1 MTERR
6 CDGCRWFWRYIRED
20 IGQCRRYPPT
30 QSIETGWIEASPFDW
45 CGEWSDKNITPEE
58 AERRE
63 LVRQFAVAL
72 VASGSQDMIHKIWQQ
87 AALFADYEGQQ

>member
-1 MTERR
+1 MSRR
-6 CDGCRWFWRYIRED
+6 QCQNCRHYVRAVGELTGECRIRSVPQDDFPKRSAAED
-20 IGQCRRYPPT
+20 
-30 QSIETGWIEASPFDW
+30 
-45 CGEWSDKNITPEE
+45 CGEWQDKNITPEQ

-87 AALFADYEGQQ
+87 AALFADYEGQT